1 MQCPHCA
8 ADVAE
13 GLRFCPACR
22 KRVVAPTAGFDQAPP
37 RPAVPRAPTG
47 DPAAAAARPVPPL
60 EIAPPPRQLAVGA
73 ALAFGGTLAEIRRPG
88 AVTALA
94 VWNLLQGAL
103 LLLVGLAVLFTAF
116 AGADAGAAETV
127 WMAALCLLYV
137 AMGAAHVAAG
147 VGLLGMRSWAR
158 ILQIVLAS
166 IGLLGIPCGTVIS
179 IFILVYMMKP
189 GVRILF
195 SGKTGELTPE
205 EATAVSGA
213 LQSSGVI
220 WVIGGLVILMVVVA
234 MIGIIAAIAI
244 PSLLRARVS
253 ANEAAAI
260 GNLRSLVSAEAAVAS
275 ANGGRYTTPECLHQP
290 EACIPDWPAGTRP
303 LSGEIVF
310 DAPARGYVLRFHPG
324 PAAVAEGQADAAPF
338 HLTGYAIT
346 AVPASVQ
353 AGIRRF
359 CADDSGL
366 IFVMPEGAVPTDD
379 GRCPES
385 SEPLR

>member
-1 MQCPHCA
+1 
-8 ADVAE
+8 V
-13 GLRFCPACR
+13 L
-22 KRVVAPTAGFDQAPP
+22 
-37 RPAVPRAPTG
+37 
-47 DPAAAAARPVPPL
+47 PPL
-60 EIAPPPRQLAVGA
+60 ARAPPPRPLAVGA

-116 AGADAGAAETV
+116 AEADAGAAETV

-179 IFILVYMMKP
+179 IVILLYMMKP
-189 GVRILF
+189 GVKILF
-195 SGKTGELTPE
+195 SGKTDELTPE
-205 EATAVSGA
+205 EASAVASA
-213 LQSSGVI
+213 LQSSGI
-220 WVIGGLVILMVVVA
+220 MWVAGGLVVLLVGVA

-260 GNLRSLVSAEAAVAS
+260 GSLRSLASAEAAIAS
-275 ANGGRYTTPECLHQP
+275 ANGGRYTTPECLRRP
-290 EACIPDWPAGTRP
+290 EACVPDWPAGTRL
-303 LSGEIVF
+303 LSEEIVF

-324 PAAVAEGQADAAPF
+324 PAAVAEGQADAAPL
-338 HLTGYAIT
+338 HVASYAIT
-346 AVPASVQ
+346 AVPASAQGGV
-353 AGIRRF
+353 RSF
-359 CADDSGL
+359 CTDDSGIL
-366 IFVMPEGAVPTDD
+366 YVMPAGAAQTEA
-379 GRCPES
+379 GRCPAS
-385 SEPLR
+385 SQPLR